1 MKLNFHKSLWE
12 VQCTNANELNHHLQV
27 IQNEGYQGTE
37 LFLPFYD
44 IDLSTTLKAHAKRE
58 LDIITGIATQGDN
71 VQAHLTSLIKQVE
84 RALLFSPKLINCHTG
99 RDIFS
104 LKDNLILFEAAL
116 ELEQKHDIT
125 ITHETHR
132 FRPTFSTLGTEQIID
147 ALPELKLNLD
157 ISHWMVVHESDLKD
171 QQERL
176 NKLFNSVY
184 HIHGR
189 VGFEEG
195 PQVTNPEDQRWQAH
209 LINHTQCWQKVI
221 NNALI
226 REQKVFTIT
235 PEFGP
240 FPYAHVEPI
249 TGEAL
254 TDLWKANRFMK
265 EHLSEQLV
273 VPK

>member
-12 VQCTNANELNHHLQV
+12 VECANVSDLNHHLAV

-37 LFLPFYD
+37 LFLPFYN
-44 IDLSTTLKAHAKRE
+44 IDLDATLEAHASRG
-58 LDIITGIATQGDN
+58 LDIITGIATDGKDL
-71 VQAHLTSLIKQVE
+71 QAHVASLVKQVE
-84 RALLFSPKLINCHTG
+84 YASLFSPKLINCHTG

-104 LKDNLILFEAAL
+104 LEDNLTLFKTAL
-116 ELEQKHDIT
+116 ELEQQYGIT

-132 FRPTFSTLGTEQIID
+132 FRPTFSTFGTEQIID

-157 ISHWMVVHESDLKD
+157 ISHWMVVHESDLTD

-176 NKLFNSVY
+176 DKLFKSVH

-189 VGFEEG
+189 VGYEEG
-195 PQVTNPEDQRWQAH
+195 PQVTDPQQACWQEH

-221 NNALI
+221 DNALA
-226 REQKVFTIT
+226 RKQEAFTIT

-240 FPYAHVEPI
+240 FPYAHRDPT
-249 TGEAL
+249 TGDNL
-254 TDLWKANRFMK
+254 TNIWKANRFMK
-265 EHLSEQLV
+265 QHLSEKLII
-273 VPK
+273 PT